1 MEFFFQK
8 FEVSLFK
15 TWYKLMMFQKSFCK
29 FKAICHNIFFIKREP
44 FFLKIEEEFNI
55 DDYRSKSTWN
65 W

>member
-1 MEFFFQK
+1 MTFQK
-8 FEVSLFK
+8 
-15 TWYKLMMFQKSFCK
+15 YFCK
-29 FKAICHNIFFIKREP
+29 FKAIVTMVFFLNNIFFIKREP